1 MLGGTLARRA
11 TTAAPRRPL
20 GRSPRRRSKVHSHDG
35 PAIDPLLGYLAPRLR
50 SRRGRG
56 LWLIRQLTD
65 LVEIRTAA
73 SGAAVRMRVCTATSS
88 RM

>member
-1 MLGGTLARRA
+1 MH
-11 TTAAPRRPL
+11 
-20 GRSPRRRSKVHSHDG
+20 SPGG
-35 PAIDPLLGYLAPRLR
+35 PAIDPLLGYVAPRPR

-56 LWLIRQLTD
+56 MWLIRQLTD

-73 SGAAVRMRVCTATSS
+73 SGAAVRMRVCTATPP